1 MAAMKFAISLIMVFS
16 IGAVRIQDQE
26 NPIRKI
32 VTTLENMQKE
42 LEHEADNEKEIF
54 DKAMCVCE
62 TGEKELQGVI
72 DFSNSEIT
80 RLTSKIESETAEKE
94 KLDKDLEAHAKDK
107 VDTEESLAEATAIR
121 EKEAAKF
128 SENEKV
134 TMFSED
140 QLARAIPMFDKK
152 LGAASFMQHAFHEG
166 MTLKKI
172 IQVAHYLD
180 PQKRK
185 QMVSFLDDGIHGKG
199 GSKVDEPSA
208 AASEIIGMMEAMH
221 DEMKA
226 DLQDMRKTETD
237 AQNGFNEMKEN
248 KLEHLGHL
256 MKMLS
261 DKQKRSGEIALSLNE
276 DKDALEDAN
285 TELEN
290 ASKYLAGLQ
299 QQCEQRRSDR
309 DARQKMRLD
318 EIAAISEAVKILT
331 DDDALETFKKAVPS
345 AALVQQKQ
353 PTYDALLQ
361 RQSALKK
368 KALALVQKKIQVHTR
383 PLHEGGVEASA
394 GRAAKVVDF
403 MIDNM
408 VETLH
413 EDDVGD
419 EHKKIWCANETT
431 VIHQLE
437 ADKEAL
443 HAQLE
448 KTIEQLDDRLAAVT
462 EDIKTLT
469 MEIEDLDKEVY
480 EASELRKEQ
489 HKEFAANYANM
500 DAATALVKKA
510 AARLQKFYSP
520 NAPAASAAFLS
531 VHQVE
536 PKGPPPAVYARLAK
550 DADFDSLLQTKN
562 NKFAAKLHNAG
573 KKVDPIVLPDTPGKY
588 EKKESG
594 GIMGL
599 MNTMISDLKTD
610 MTGQFTEEKHAAK
623 DYVTM
628 MKESAE
634 MRAGLVKALKEKKVV
649 KAATEEKK
657 EMTVKQ
663 NDLTID
669 EIKHLELY
677 LAQLHTECDFLM
689 RNFENRHEA
698 RVDEEHGL
706 ASAESIVTHE
716 EVPTHGAMEKV
727 YEGEHSKADV
737 DEHFPDGEMPI
748 L

>member
-1 MAAMKFAISLIMVFS
+1 MKFAILLSLVFS
-16 IGAVRIQDQE
+16 IGAVSIKDKE

-32 VTTLENMQKE
+32 VTTLQNMQKE
-42 LEHEADNEKEIF
+42 LEHEADNEKELF

-72 DFSNSEIT
+72 DFSNGEIT
-80 RLTSKIESETAEKE
+80 RLTSKIESETAEKA

-107 VDTEESLAEATAIR
+107 IDTEESLAEATAIR

-128 SENEKV
+128 AEDEKV

-140 QLARAIPMFDKK
+140 QLARAIPVFDEK
-152 LGAASFMQHAFHEG
+152 LGAAAFMQRDFHQG

-172 IQVAHYLD
+172 VEVAHYLN
-180 PQKRK
+180 PEKRK
-185 QMVSFLDDGIHGKG
+185 AIVSFLDRGMRGKAG
-199 GSKVDEPSA
+199 ARTSEPSA
-208 AASEIIGMMEAMH
+208 AASEIIGMMKAMQ
-221 DEMKA
+221 DEMLS
-226 DLQDMRKTETD
+226 DLADMRKTETD
-237 AQNGFNEMKEN
+237 EQNSFVSMKDN
-248 KLEHLGHL
+248 KLEHLGLL
-256 MKMLS
+256 MKMLG
-261 DKQKRSGEIALSLNE
+261 DKQKRSGEIALTLVE

-290 ASKYLAGLQ
+290 ASKYLASLQ
-299 QQCEQRRSDR
+299 EQCEQRRKDR

-361 RQSALKK
+361 RKSDLKK
-368 KALALVQKKIQVHTR
+368 KALAFVQNKVSVQVHA
-383 PLHEGGVEASA
+383 PDNVAKNA
-394 GRAAKVVDF
+394 DRAAKVVDF

-413 EDDVGD
+413 EDDVSD
-419 EHKKIWCANETT
+419 EHKKDWCANETV

-448 KTIEQLDDRLAAVT
+448 KTIEALDNKLTTLT
-462 EDIKTLT
+462 EEIKTLT

-480 EASELRKEQ
+480 EASELRK
-489 HKEFAANYANM
+489 KEHAAFAADYANM
-500 DAATALVKKA
+500 DAAKALIKKA
-510 AARLQKFYSP
+510 ATRLQKFYSP

-531 VHQVE
+531 MHHAE
-536 PKGPPPAVYARLAK
+536 PNKIDKIPPAVYARLAK

-562 NKFAAKLHNAG
+562 SKFSDKL
-573 KKVDPIVLPDTPGKY
+573 KQSVKVDPIVLPDTPVKY

-594 GIMGL
+594 GVMGL
-599 MNTMISDLKTD
+599 MNEMMSDLESD
-610 MTGQFTEEKHAAK
+610 MVGTFTEEKHAAK

-628 MKESAE
+628 MKESKD
-634 MRAGLVKALKEKKVV
+634 MRADMVKTLKEKKVV
-649 KAATEEKK
+649 KADTEERKQQ
-657 EMTVKQ
+657 TVQQ
-663 NDLTID
+663 NDLTIN

-677 LAQLHTECDFLM
+677 LAQLHTECDFLL
-689 RNFENRHEA
+689 RNFENRHDA
-698 RVDEEHGL
+698 RVDEEGGL
-706 ASAESIVTHE
+706 KSAESIVTHE
-716 EVPTHGAMEKV
+716 DVPDHAAIEKV
-727 YEGEHSKADV
+727 FEGEHTDKDV
-737 DEHFPDGEMPI
+737 DEHFPHEEMPI
-748 L
+748 F